1 MVVRVLL
8 TEVLVAHSAA
18 AKRLIFAGIVAMAA
32 NEFHEISPPADFWSF
47 KQPQIGVVALCW
59 VPG

>member
-1 MVVRVLL
+1 MVMRVLL

-18 AKRLIFAGIVAMAA
+18 AKRLILAGIVAMAA
-32 NEFHEISPPADFWSF
+32 NEFHKIPPPAHSWSF

-59 VPG
+59 VHG